1 MLHSR
6 HYCSA
11 RASSCALR
19 LMTSALLALL
29 LISFLPAVPA
39 GAAAMNAGDELQT
52 IHTAY
57 AYLMMGM
64 YEQPDATA
72 LLTAAHTAIERDL
85 KTTLPLGPLSGDVD
99 AQFNIFASNYQLL
112 VAQAGKAGQ
121 AGQAG
126 QASQAGQVSAVSLPK
141 GTLAHD
147 AARSMAKAVGDLHT
161 YFLDEQASEAE
172 RRRMNGD
179 TSIVNFGMIAMN
191 VDGEYNVKQVVD
203 NSPVKLAGLLP
214 GDHVV
219 ALDDAP
225 VNWDNHNSV
234 LGNPQ
239 DGHTY
244 ALRVRHAHASTD
256 TVLTVQMGRYTR
268 DTLNVSVLDGH
279 IGYICTH
286 SFYPDIAQ
294 RFDEALDTLH
304 ARGVDSLLIDFRGNG
319 GGTNVTDVLGRFLP
333 DGTMVG
339 RSEGRRG
346 KLDFVAHAAMRP
358 METLPIVILVD
369 ETSGSA
375 SEIAALALRERVG
388 AQLVGMKTAGAFGT
402 ARFTDLGDNTLLAIT
417 TSAYVSVNGARLNKI
432 GITPDIIVDRS
443 VDDMLNGVDPQMD
456 AARGE
461 VARLM
466 HAPLASLPSAG

>member
-1 MLHSR
+1 MI
-6 HYCSA
+6 
-11 RASSCALR
+11 
-19 LMTSALLALL
+19 SALLALL

-57 AYLMMGM
+57 AYLMMGV

-72 LLTAAHTAIERDL
+72 LLTAAHTAIEHDL

-112 VAQAGKAGQ
+112 LTQASK

-126 QASQAGQVSAVSLPK
+126 QASQVGAVSLPK

-161 YFLDEQASEAE
+161 YFLDEQASDAE

-225 VNWDNHNSV
+225 VSWDNHNSV
-234 LGNPQ
+234 LSNPQ

-244 ALRVRHAHASTD
+244 ALRVRHAHASMD
-256 TVLTVQMGRYTR
+256 TVLTVQMHRYTR

-339 RSEGRRG
+339 RAEGRRET
-346 KLDFVAHAAMRP
+346 LDFVAHAATRP
-358 METLPIVILVD
+358 METLPIVVLVD

-402 ARFTDLGDNTLLAIT
+402 ARFTDLGDSTLLAIT

-466 HAPLASLPSAG
+466 HTPLASLPYAG